1 MLTESI
7 VVKHNPVMSWETFER
22 TFHQPDWTPKSVKSA
37 RRDMGGYWSAGWEI
51 PLTSRVTAIDWLH
64 NGVGRDVGMFTFG
77 GRTFWEG
84 FINEITLN
92 TGTIQ
97 ITMSLRAMANR
108 VWGRRSPVGG
118 GAVARSTVQN
128 HTASQGR
135 FGIKEEILNCGE
147 MSATPAA
154 NLAQKYL
161 DLHYWPTLGK
171 FGWSRG
177 KPSIKFSCLGYWHT
191 LGWRT
196 YTQTDDAG
204 EANISTVVAAVI
216 AACGEFVSTST
227 VETNTTQV
235 ARKFD
240 SDRRAGE
247 IIENYAGVGDSI
259 YHRWIAGFDSNRHF
273 YYKMAAHGAVH

>member
-7 VVKHNPVMSWETFER
+7 VVKHNPVMIWETFEH
-22 TFHQPDWTPKSVKSA
+22 TFHSGDWKSKSLRA
-37 RRDMGGYWSAGWEI
+37 AKRDMGGYRSAGWEI
-51 PLTSRVTAIDWLH
+51 PLTDRARAIDWLH
-64 NGVGRDVGMFTFG
+64 NGVGRDVGMFTPD
-77 GRTFWEG
+77 GRMYWEG

-97 ITMSLRAMANR
+97 ITMSLRGMANK

-118 GAVARSTVQN
+118 GAVTRSTVQN

-147 MSATPAA
+147 MSASPAA

-161 DLHYWPTLGK
+161 DLHYWPTLSK

-177 KPSIKFSCLGYWHT
+177 SPSLKFSCRGYWHT
-191 LGWRT
+191 LGWRV

-204 EANISTVVAAVI
+204 EANVSAVVQAVVDGI
-216 AACGEFVSTST
+216 GEFVASSV
-227 VETNTTQV
+227 VETNTTQA

-240 SDRRAGE
+240 SDRRADE
-247 IIENYAGVGDSI
+247 ILENYAGMGDSL
-259 YHRWIAGFDSNRHF
+259 YQRWIAGIGAGREF
-273 YYKMAAHGAVH
+273 YYKVAARGKI